1 MTSHHGA
8 NPHDSVQLSSTSEIT
23 GETDFLVDW
32 CLCDEERVCG
42 SRARSLSRSSRRCSD
57 CMVHRIVIS
66 SSRDG
71 KAMLVRYPVNS
82 SWPRD
87 PSVPRLKTS
96 ILSSHLSDTNRN
108 ATNVASLSG
117 RARMGLLDRIFRRDL
132 ILRFVDLGLEAL
144 DRSGEVARCHRF

>member
-23 GETDFLVDW
+23 GETVFLVDW
-32 CLCDEERVCG
+32 WLCDEERVCG
-42 SRARSLSRSSRRCSD
+42 SRARPLSRSSRRSD
-57 CMVHRIVIS
+57 CIVHRIVIS

-96 ILSSHLSDTNRN
+96 TLSSHLSDTNRN

>member
-1 MTSHHGA
+1 RKHIMTGYHGET
-8 NPHDSVQLSSTSEIT
+8 PHDSVQLSSASEIT
-23 GETDFLVDW
+23 GETDFLVGW

-42 SRARSLSRSSRRCSD
+42 SGIRPLSRSSRRSSD
-57 CMVHRIVIS
+57 CIVHRIVIS

-96 ILSSHLSDTNRN
+96 TLSSHLSDTNRN
-108 ATNVASLSG
+108 PSPAG
-117 RARMGLLDRIFRRDL
+117 
-132 ILRFVDLGLEAL
+132 
-144 DRSGEVARCHRF
+144 